1 MDGHGRQGEREVTAS
16 VSTCLKKWVVRH
28 PNISS
33 SLFLSSFEANT
44 CPLSCL
50 KMCARM
56 LALLRLCLCGNFNGR
71 TTTAAEQAGLAGK
84 TMGDLSGGVI
94 LISLLTRERCPSMP
108 KLLHRCRRH
117 SLSTS
122 VSLTHFWHLMGRQET
137 RHHKRARAAPNVNTL
152 CSFSSVPPAC
162 LAFSPRDE
170 TVGWG
175 IRSRRAYLSL
185 FFSALAPPF
194 L

>member
-1 MDGHGRQGEREVTAS
+1 MGEREVTAS

-44 CPLSCL
+44 CPILLSVVHSHC
-50 KMCARM
+50 CVSV
-56 LALLRLCLCGNFNGR
+56 LRGNFNGR
-71 TTTAAEQAGLAGK
+71 TTMAEQAGLAGK

-108 KLLHRCRRH
+108 KLLHRCRRR

-137 RHHKRARAAPNVNTL
+137 RHHPRARARAAPNVNTL
-152 CSFSSVPPAC
+152 CSFSSVPPSLPPCLPAC
-162 LAFSPRDE
+162 LS
-170 TVGWG
+170 G
-175 IRSRRAYLSL
+175 ILPA
-185 FFSALAPPF
+185 
-194 L
+194 